1 MLRNFLIITTIL
13 LYLMS
18 SNMALVYL
26 ASHKFNIDYIVKFL
40 CIQKDEEE
48 NLCGGSCQLKDKLES
63 VDNKGDSEASENIIL
78 LTFILNFHL
87 FTAQYCN
94 DQDIYNSLYY
104 ALFNENNIVETLIT
118 PETPPP
124 QKS

>member
-1 MLRNFLIITTIL
+1 MLRNLLIITTIL
-13 LYLMS
+13 LYLIS

-63 VDNKGDSEASENIIL
+63 VDDKSDSEASEKSIL
-78 LTFILNFHL
+78 LTFILNYHL
-87 FTAQYCN
+87 LTAQTCN
-94 DQDIYNSLYY
+94 ELFKYSSLYY
-104 ALFNENNIVETLIT
+104 ITSDEKDLIEASIT

-124 QKS
+124 QNS